1 MNKSIIAIFYV
12 SLHKNCNMRPKFYHF
27 LCFLIFFLST
37 SLQGFA
43 QQQTV
48 RKAKNGKK
56 ILGGTVLQVSD
67 SLWYRVYNPE
77 QGYFQKANF
86 DKSDPRFMI
95 ANENQTFKFGIGGS
109 VRVVAFAD
117 FAGSIDDDNFITS
130 LIPIPTNNYGQFR
143 IFANQSR
150 LNLKVVGKIKENPI
164 VAFMEGGFNGQ
175 GNAFKLRHA
184 YVSFIGLT
192 IGRTWSTFM
201 DLQASPSTIDGEGP
215 NNQIA
220 NRHSMIR
227 YTYYYQNKL
236 QVAVA
241 AEMPEILMDA
251 HTVPTL
257 KIYTQRQHIP
267 DFTSHIK
274 YQDKFGH
281 VQLGGI
287 LRIMNYGDSTK
298 RQKSLFVLGGGISL
312 SGTFKLWKEATLFYQ
327 LNGGKGIASYM
338 QDLSLFNYDLLPTFS
353 GIAKMNTAWMYGGY
367 VALQQY
373 WTKRIH
379 SNIAYGLTRLETP
392 PGDHIYFEQQV
403 PWYYSYGHYFAIN
416 TFWNFFDFA
425 TVGIEY
431 VWGARVNLSGEKGEA
446 NRINLL
452 LKYDF

>member
-1 MNKSIIAIFYV
+1 MKYWLYFLFFLLLTSL
-12 SLHKNCNMRPKFYHF
+12 SLHGY
-27 LCFLIFFLST
+27 
-37 SLQGFA
+37 A
-43 QQQTV
+43 QQDTV
-48 RKAKNGKK
+48 RKAKSGKK
-56 ILGGTVLQVSD
+56 ILGGTVLQISD
-67 SLWYRVYNPE
+67 TLWYRIYNPE
-77 QGYFQKANF
+77 RGYFQKANF

-117 FAGSIDDDNFITS
+117 FAGSIDNDNFITS
-130 LIPIPTNNYGQFR
+130 LIPIPENNNSQFR

-150 LNLKVVGKIKENPI
+150 LNVKVVGKIKENPI
-164 VAFMEGGFNGQ
+164 VAFIEGGFTGQ
-175 GNAFKLRHA
+175 GNAFNLRHA
-184 YVSFIGLT
+184 YVSFVGLT

-201 DLQASPSTIDGEGP
+201 DLQASPATIDGEGP

-227 YTYYYQNKL
+227 YTYYYKNKL

-241 AEMPEILMDA
+241 AEMPEILMSEF
-251 HTVPTL
+251 TYPSL

-267 DFTSHIK
+267 DFTTHIK
-274 YQDKFGH
+274 YQGDFGH

-287 LRIMNYGDSTK
+287 LRIMNYGDSTGT
-298 RQKSLFVLGGGISL
+298 QKTLFVPGGGVSL
-312 SGTFKLWKEATLFYQ
+312 SGDFKLWKEATLFVQ
-327 LNGGKGIASYM
+327 LNGGKGIASYI
-338 QDLSLFNYDLLPTFS
+338 QDLSLFNYDLLPTFL
-353 GIAKMNTAWMYGGY
+353 GTAKMNTALMYGGY

-373 WTKRIH
+373 WTKQIH
-379 SNIAYGLTRLETP
+379 SNMVYGLTRMETP
-392 PGDHIYFEQQV
+392 QGDRAYFEQYA
-403 PWYYSYGHYFAIN
+403 PWYYRYGHYFAVN

-431 VWGARVNLSGEKGEA
+431 VWGARINLSGEKGDA